1 MKQQIRGSLAILL
14 ATVIWGSAFI
24 AQSVGM
30 DHIGPFTFQ
39 TLRCGVGVPF
49 LLFLTWLLDKD
60 RARFWQ
66 SWKDRRLWKAGI
78 ACGIA
83 LFAAAGLQQVGLVYT
98 DAGKAG
104 FLTALYI
111 VLVPVLGLF
120 LGSKPPFSVWLSVA
134 LAVAGL
140 YFLCCTDAGGIH
152 IGDLCLIGCAFA
164 FSVQITLI
172 DRMGKALDGLRLNCI
187 QTLVCAL
194 LSGLVMA
201 FTETP
206 EASAISACALPIA
219 YAGILSTGVAYS
231 LQIIGQQR
239 LDPTPASLLMSL
251 ESVVAV
257 ICGCVIL
264 HESMT
269 PWEIAG
275 CALMFAAVILSQIPA
290 KEA

>member
-1 MKQQIRGSLAILL
+1 MKQKIQGTLSILF

-49 LLFLTWLLDKD
+49 LFILTWLFENNKTQFLPG
-60 RARFWQ
+60 
-66 SWKDRRLWKAGI
+66 WKDRQLWKAGI

-120 LGSKPPFSVWLSVA
+120 LGSKPPVAVWFSVI

-140 YFLCCTDAGGIH
+140 YFLCCTNASGIN
-152 IGDLCLIGCAFA
+152 IGDICLIGCALAFA
-164 FSVQITLI
+164 VQITLI
-172 DRMGKALDGLRLNCI
+172 DRMGKNLDGLRLNCI
-187 QTLVCAL
+187 QTLVCAI
-194 LSGLVMA
+194 LSGAVMLI
-201 FTETP
+201 TE
-206 EASAISACALPIA
+206 EVDLHGIGNCAVSIA

-257 ICGCVIL
+257 VCGCLIL
-264 HESMT
+264 HESLSF
-269 PWEIAG
+269 WEITG
-275 CALMFAAVILSQIPA
+275 CILMFAAVILSQLPQ
-290 KEA
+290 KKK